1 MWKYTAKSYPS
12 SYKWAHYSP
21 YMQEVF
27 CMKAYLCI
35 EIRKCSIYSLECI
48 APHVAPAQPY
58 DQLAGMLCH
67 MARHHDHVPD
77 HGAQPTAPY
86 LVSGFRPPAAYGLL
100 PYHAQDI
107 VCNYSKLQHQLI
119 CVKFTGRQTFQVH
132 VCFYF
137 TVELLAFSMCMVQA
151 DDLMVVHPQVGPP
164 GVGFDV
170 IWK

>member
-1 MWKYTAKSYPS
+1 MGALL
-12 SYKWAHYSP
+12 P

-86 LVSGFRPPAAYGLL
+86 LVSGFCPPAAYGLL